1 MERKD
6 FLSLIGIGS
15 ASMLA
20 AVCLGSCSKSSAGGN
35 APSNV
40 DFNIDL
46 SLPANAALVTAGGY
60 IYSSG
65 IIVAKTTAGS
75 YIAVSQS
82 CTHQGVSVQYQGDVQ
97 RFYCPGHGASFS
109 NTGAVLGGPAGSAL
123 KQYNVALTGTILRVY
138 S

>member
-1 MERKD
+1 MERKE

-20 AVCLGSCSKSSAGGN
+20 AVCLGGCSKSSAGGS

-46 SLPANAALVTAGGY
+46 TLPANAALNTAGGY
-60 IYSSG
+60 IYSGG
-65 IIVAKTTAGS
+65 IIIAKTTAGT
-75 YIAVSQS
+75 YLAVAQS
-82 CTHQGVSVQYQGDVQ
+82 CTHEGVSVQYQGAAQ
-97 RFYCPGHGASFS
+97 RFYCPGHGATFS
-109 NTGAVLGGPAGSAL
+109 NAGAVLGGPAGSAL
-123 KQYNVALTGTILRVY
+123 KQYNVALTGTTLRVY